1 MLKVTICW
9 CLLSLLLL
17 YCAVLCLVAQ
27 SCLTLCD
34 FMGCSLPGSS
44 VHGVLQAKYWSGLP
58 CPPPGDLPIP
68 GIKPRSP
75 TLQAD
80 SLPSEPPGKP
90 RNIRMGSLSILQGI
104 FLTQESIHSLLHC
117 RWILNQLNY
126 QGSPLPLYS
135 VLVNKPGTL
144 KLAVSNCSGTRSSRI
159 ISSENLL
166 SLSHTHKNLSL
177 FMCVEI
183 HWHSNKRSLDQK
195 QPLGNSHLKALS

>member
-17 YCAVLCLVAQ
+17 YCAVLCLAAQ

-44 VHGVLQAKYWSGLP
+44 VPGGLQAKYWSGLP
-58 CPPPGDLPIP
+58 CPLPGDLSIP

-75 TLQAD
+75 ALQAD

-90 RNIRMGSLSILQGI
+90 RNIRMGSLSILQWI
-104 FLTQESIHSLLHC
+104 FLTQESIHGLLHC
-117 RWILNQLNY
+117 RWILNQLSY

-159 ISSENLL
+159 ISSENPL
-166 SLSHTHKNLSL
+166 SLSHTHKKTE
-177 FMCVEI
+177 FIYVC
-183 HWHSNKRSLDQK
+183 
-195 QPLGNSHLKALS
+195 GNSLAL